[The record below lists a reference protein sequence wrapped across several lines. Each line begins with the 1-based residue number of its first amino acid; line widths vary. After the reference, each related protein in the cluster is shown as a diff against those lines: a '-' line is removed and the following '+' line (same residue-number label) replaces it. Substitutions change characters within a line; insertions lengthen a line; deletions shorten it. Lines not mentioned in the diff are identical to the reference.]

1 MYEIFIHFTIYM
13 QVTTIQK
20 FLELAFKK
28 LKKKLKIIGFCVDS
42 VIPLFF
48 LQ

>member
-13 QVTTIQK
+13 QVTIQK